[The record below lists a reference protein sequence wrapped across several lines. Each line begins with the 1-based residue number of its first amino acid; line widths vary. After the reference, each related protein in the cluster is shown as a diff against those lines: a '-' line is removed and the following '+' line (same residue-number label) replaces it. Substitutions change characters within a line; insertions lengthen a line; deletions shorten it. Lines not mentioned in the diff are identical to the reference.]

1 MFTFKKSYFI
11 LFILLFIIEILIAL
25 YVHDNFVRPY
35 IGDVLVVI
43 LIYCFAKS
51 FIRLPVLPVAI
62 GVLIFSFIVEIL
74 QYCNIV
80 DRLGLGHSRLARTVI
95 GTSFAWEDIFAYIA
109 GFIIVLVAERK
120 KISNQ
125 TNRQDQVIRS

>member
-1 MFTFKKSYFI
+1 MFTFRRNYFFF
-11 LFILLFIIEILIAL
+11 FILLFVVEVLIAL

-43 LIYCFAKS
+43 LLYCFVKS
-51 FIRLPVLPVAI
+51 FIKLPVMPVAV
-62 GVLIFSFIVEIL
+62 GVLIFSFIIEIL

-95 GTSFAWEDIFAYIA
+95 GTSFAWEDIWAYTA
-109 GFIIVLVAERK
+109 GFIVILVAERFGSVK
-120 KISNQ
+120 TKE
-125 TNRQDQVIRS
+125 R